1 MRATIVCGYDRPG
14 RYTRHLCRLYEAAG
28 IEATVAPPF
37 PRVVLFNAGAHHRL
51 TGAVRVITQAPIVH
65 ALSGAAFVI
74 APALAS
80 MSEHSRPI
88 AIFESPGLVFST
100 GTLLS
105 SMGIVSRIDAVGEW
119 APIEAILRAVI
130 APPHWQRAYYAA
142 LASLRGRALL
152 LHSRVDRISDA
163 GCHGHVLTHMLETGA
178 HACLFYENDFSLVL
192 DHIRAHKVSRP
203 KL

>member
-1 MRATIVCGYDRPG
+1 M
-14 RYTRHLCRLYEAAG
+14 LYEAAG
-28 IEATVAPPF
+28 IEATVAHPF
-37 PRVVLFNAGAHHRL
+37 PRAVLFNASAHHRL
-51 TGAVRVITQAPIVH
+51 ASQCALIVQAPIVH

-80 MSEHSRPI
+80 MSETARPI

-105 SMGIVSRIDAVGEW
+105 SVGIVSRFDAVGECT
-119 APIEAILRAVI
+119 PIEAILRAVI

-142 LASLRGRALL
+142 LASVRGRAIL

-163 GCHGHVLTHMLETGA
+163 RRHKHLLTHMLETGS
-178 HACLFYENDFSLVL
+178 HARLFYENDFSIVL
-192 DHIRAHKVSRP
+192 DHIRACRP
-203 KL
+203 NL